1 MNGWKGARKTKQ
13 SIILVR
19 SEAEEKTFKKAE
31 DARSQQE
38 MNCGFGR
45 SESYMCPKCDPWQRR
60 PGLHRRH

>member
-1 MNGWKGARKTKQ
+1 MRNG
-13 SIILVR
+13 
-19 SEAEEKTFKKAE
+19 AEEKIFKKAE

-45 SESYMCPKCDPWQRR
+45 SESYMCPKRDPWQRR